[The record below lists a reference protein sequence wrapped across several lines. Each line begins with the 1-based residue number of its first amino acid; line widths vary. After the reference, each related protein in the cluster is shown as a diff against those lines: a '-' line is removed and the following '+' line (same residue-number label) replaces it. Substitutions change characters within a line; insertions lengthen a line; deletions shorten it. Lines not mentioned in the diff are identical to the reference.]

1 MELKQPV
8 RVRMAPSPTG
18 DAHVGHARTTLYN
31 YLLAKQHNG
40 TFILRID
47 DTDTKR
53 NTLESEEGVQRGLR
67 WLGLDWDEGPD
78 KGGPHVPYRQS
89 ERLEIYHR
97 YAKQLLEGGKAYEC
111 FCTPQELEEQ
121 RQAQQAAK
129 QDIKYDGRCR
139 HLSPEDRE
147 RLRAEGRKP
156 TVRLVA
162 PDEKVGFHDLVR
174 GWIEADGSLMGDP
187 IIIKSNGIPVYN
199 FATVVDDH
207 LMEISVVTRAAEHIA
222 NTFPQIFIYQAL
234 GWELPQFAH
243 FSVMLNEDHSK
254 MSKRKGATFIGQ
266 YAEMGYLPEAMINF
280 LAFLGWSPALEGEED
295 EIMTM
300 DDLLQRFSLERC
312 TVSNAVF
319 DIKKLDWINAKWIR
333 RLEAADLAARLVP
346 FLRQAGFVGEQVDM
360 DYLVRLMPLV
370 QERLPRLDAIANF
383 PYFFHEPDVPL
394 AEIKKTLK
402 GKDGV
407 AGLSSL
413 VTVLTDLNFVEAELE
428 QAARDLQQQLGWST
442 KELFMTVRLA
452 ISGGKVSPPLFSSM
466 EVLGKERTL
475 QRLQRAISALAAE

>member
-31 YLLAKQHNG
+31 YLIAKQNHG

-78 KGGPHVPYRQS
+78 KGGPHTPYRQS
-89 ERLEIYHR
+89 ERLDIYHR
-97 YAKQLLEGGKAYEC
+97 YMQQLLDAGKAYEC
-111 FCTPQELEEQ
+111 YCTPLELEAQ

-129 QDIKYDGRCR
+129 QDIKYSGKCR
-139 HLSPEDRE
+139 HLSAEERA
-147 RLRAEGRKP
+147 RLRAEGHKP
-156 TVRLVA
+156 TIRLIA

-174 GWIEADGSLMGDP
+174 GWIEADGALMGDP
-187 IIIKSNGIPVYN
+187 IIVKSNGIPVYN

-207 LMEISVVTRAAEHIA
+207 LMDISVVTRAAEHIA

-234 GWELPQFAH
+234 GWDLPQFAH

-266 YAEMGYLPEAMINF
+266 YAEMGYLPEAMLNF
-280 LAFLGWSPALEGEED
+280 LAFLGWSPGVEGDD
-295 EIMTM
+295 EIMSM
-300 DDLLQRFSLERC
+300 DDLLQRFSIERC

-319 DIKKLDWINAKWIR
+319 DIKKLDWINAKWVR
-333 RLEAADLAARLVP
+333 RLEANDLAERLLP
-346 FLRQAGFVGEQVDM
+346 FLRKAGFVGEQVDM
-360 DYLVRLMPLV
+360 THLVKLMPLV
-370 QERLPRLDAIANF
+370 QERLPRLDAIVNF
-383 PYFFHEPDVPL
+383 PYFFQEPEVPVE
-394 AEIKKTLK
+394 EIRKTLK

-407 AGLSSL
+407 EGLNA
-413 VTVLTDLNFVEAELE
+413 VVEALTPLPWMEAELE
-428 QAARDLQQQLGWST
+428 RATHQAQERLGWST

-452 ISGGKVSPPLFSSM
+452 LSGGKVSPPLFASM
-466 EVLGKERTL
+466 EVLGRERTL
-475 QRLQRAISALAAE
+475 ARLQRAMSALAEQ